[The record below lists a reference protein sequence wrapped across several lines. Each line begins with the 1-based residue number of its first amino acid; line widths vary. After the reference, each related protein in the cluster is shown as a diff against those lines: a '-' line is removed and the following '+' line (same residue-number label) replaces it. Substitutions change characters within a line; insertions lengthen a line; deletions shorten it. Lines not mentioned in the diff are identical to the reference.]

1 MTDQNADMGIV
12 VRNAG
17 GPESLQW
24 TALHTE
30 RPGRGE
36 ARIVQHAIGV
46 NFIDT
51 YFRSGLYPWPSTPLI
66 PGAEAAGVVAEI
78 GEAVTDLKVGD
89 RVAYTMPSGA
99 YRTQRV
105 VPAERLVKIPDAI
118 AFDAAASVMLKGL
131 TAQFLLTS
139 CYPVKAGDTVL
150 VHAAAG
156 GVGLLLGQWLK
167 ALGATSIGTVGS
179 PEKAAIA
186 QANGYTHII
195 DYRAKNFSE
204 LVKQI
209 TGSKGCDVVYDSV
222 GKDTWRGSLKCLR
235 MRGMFVHFGQSS
247 GMITD
252 FKFSDLASGGS
263 LFATRPMLF
272 DYIKSRE
279 DLVSRAADLFSRLS
293 AGEINAHVGQRAALR
308 DAADAHRNLESRRT
322 IGATVLLP

>member
-1 MTDQNADMGIV
+1 MAEQITDMGIV
-12 VRNAG
+12 VRTAG
-17 GPESLQW
+17 GPEALEWSALN
-24 TALHTE
+24 TAP
-30 RPGRGE
+30 PGRGE

-78 GEAVTDLKVGD
+78 GEGVTGLRIGD
-89 RVAYTMPSGA
+89 RVAYTLPSGA

-105 VPAERLVKIPDAI
+105 VAAERLVKIPDAV

-139 CYPVKAGDTVL
+139 CYPVKTGDTVL

-167 ALGATSIGTVGS
+167 ILGATSIGTVGS

-186 QANGYTHII
+186 QANGYTHVIE
-195 DYRAKNFSE
+195 YRTGDFAE
-204 LVKQI
+204 RVKEI

-235 MRGMFVHFGQSS
+235 TRGMFVHFGQSS

-272 DYIKSRE
+272 DYIKSHE
-279 DLVSRAADLFSRLS
+279 DLALRAADLFSKLDS
-293 AGEINAHVGQRAALR
+293 GEIKAHVGQRAALR
-308 DAADAHRNLESRRT
+308 DAAAAHRDLESRRT